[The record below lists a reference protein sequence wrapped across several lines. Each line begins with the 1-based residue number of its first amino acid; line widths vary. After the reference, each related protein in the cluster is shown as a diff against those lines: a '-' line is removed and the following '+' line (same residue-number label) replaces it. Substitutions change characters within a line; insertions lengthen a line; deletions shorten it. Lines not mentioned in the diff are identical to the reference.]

1 MGLAMM
7 RDMLRLLLLPWLFAA
22 ATTAAAGDADPA
34 TCEDAFGLN
43 GGYENPPITPQ
54 PATVIPVH
62 ATSNDVL
69 TVCTFGFIYAD
80 RIAISI
86 SGNRISAV
94 VLDNGFSFSPNP
106 PIVNREAFGPLP
118 PGNYLMDVSVD
129 ADFTPEPVNYPYVL
143 ATNVPFSVSGA
154 DPVPTPAPAIGD
166 FAKLLIVSF
175 LAFAGCLSLRS
186 KPRGQSSA
194 TSHASS

>member
-1 MGLAMM
+1 MK
-7 RDMLRLLLLPWLFAA
+7 DVLRLLLLPWLFVA
-22 ATTAAAGDADPA
+22 ATAATAGDADPA

-69 TVCTFGFIYAD
+69 TLCTFGFIYAD
-80 RIAISI
+80 RIAISV

-143 ATNVPFSVSGA
+143 ATDVPFTVSGA
-154 DPVPTPAPAIGD
+154 GAVAEPAPALGD
-166 FAKLLIVSF
+166 FAKLLVASI
-175 LAFAGCLSLRS
+175 LALVGLASLRS
-186 KPRGQSSA
+186 RGPKPRQVLGR
-194 TSHASS
+194 